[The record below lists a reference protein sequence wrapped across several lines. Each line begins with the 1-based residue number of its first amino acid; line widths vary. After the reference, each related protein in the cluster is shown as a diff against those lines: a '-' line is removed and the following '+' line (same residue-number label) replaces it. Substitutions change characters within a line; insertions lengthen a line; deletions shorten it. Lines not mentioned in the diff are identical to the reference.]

1 MLISM
6 ILVIGMSLSLGTGVG
21 AGFLMLIWG
30 DWLILIGGL
39 VFLFALFSLGSA
51 RALEWGQ
58 LPRLMQSGLVASL
71 ISFCGCLL
79 IIGYGFRFSPE
90 VSEFLSKLIATTTL
104 WSMWCGLTGGLVKR
118 KTRSRA
124 YRVFRGTTMS
134 LAGVSA
140 LLLDG
145 MIWMERFQW
154 PPVEDW
160 LFLVLAALGGLT
172 VLCAAACKLLIG
184 LKLAT
189 GDEDDPAL
197 IKRLAFDAICPRCAT
212 EQPLVTGG
220 ARCEGCGLEI
230 KVLVP

>member
-6 ILVIGMSLSLGTGVG
+6 ILVIGMSLSYGTGVG
-21 AGFLMLIWG
+21 SGFLMLIRG

-39 VFLFALFSLGSA
+39 VFLYSLFSLGSA
-51 RALEWGQ
+51 RALEWGR

-71 ISFCGCLL
+71 ISFSGCLL
-79 IIGYGFRFSPE
+79 IILYGFRFSPE
-90 VSEFLSKLIATTTL
+90 VIEFLSKLIATTTL

-124 YRVFRGTTMS
+124 YRVFRGATMI
-134 LAGVSA
+134 LAGVWA

-154 PPVEDW
+154 PPAEDW
-160 LFLVLAALGGLT
+160 LFLVLIALGGLT
-172 VLCAAACKLLIG
+172 VLSATGSKLLIG

-189 GDEDDPAL
+189 GEVDDPAL
-197 IKRLAFDAICPRCAT
+197 IKRLSFDAICPRCER
-212 EQPLVTGG
+212 EQSLVTGG
-220 ARCEGCGLEI
+220 ARCEECGLEI